1 MENKHQQ
8 QEIIQVVENKKTGAW
23 ESVRNKVAGMSKK
36 SIILLSVGAL
46 ALTTIGFVAAEVYE
60 NKLEVYENKL
70 EVYENKLEVLENQ
83 IEQQVGIVD
92 YDDDNQQVVATASSS
107 STVSSSTATTNAV
120 TAVTNAASASQ
131 LASSYGVKLVD
142 TSELDGTYTATSGND
157 TYTLTVKGNQATL
170 TEFDNDGDQ
179 DIEQVI
185 FDLDKKLAYIDGE
198 ADTYALNGTTLTL
211 TEIDANDTTL
221 DKLTFTKQ

>member
-8 QEIIQVVENKKTGAW
+8 QEIIEVTENKKTGAW
-23 ESVRNKVAGMSKK
+23 ESVKNKVAGMSKK

-60 NKLEVYENKL
+60 NKLEA
-70 EVYENKLEVLENQ
+70 LENQ

-107 STVSSSTATTNAV
+107 STVRSSTATTNAA

-170 TEFDNDGDQ
+170 TEVDNDGDQ

-198 ADTYALNGTTLTL
+198 ADTYSLNGTTLTL

>member
-8 QEIIQVVENKKTGAW
+8 QEIIEVTENKKTGAW
-23 ESVRNKVAGMSKK
+23 ESVKNKVAGMSKK

-60 NKLEVYENKL
+60 NKLEA
-70 EVYENKLEVLENQ
+70 LENQ

-107 STVSSSTATTNAV
+107 STVSSSTATTNTA

-131 LASSYGVKLVD
+131 LASSYGIKLVD

-170 TEFDNDGDQ
+170 TEVDNDGDQ